1 MTAIVRLTFD
11 NKVPLIMGDL
21 MLSGPKKGG
30 ITTLI
35 MPTVEKAQ
43 GIFST
48 DFDKIPY
55 ELHQKIAVLGD
66 NLIIGWSGDHLNA
79 TEVIRDLYAEN
90 KVAPVTKSTLE
101 DYFQSLP
108 EHIWYERDGV
118 GFLGFVK
125 DTKGIT
131 EFGYRHT
138 TLKTKHLGKVGF
150 LGTGTD
156 DLENLVRKFPNIPYP
171 KMGNPNPLQL
181 AVSFALGLTGNL
193 LALELATHRSLQNF
207 YGGGYEIASLIGGK
221 FEKVSNVTYLFWAAE
236 VSDTGVRISQ
246 LPMHVMS
253 FWYQGDILTIRS
265 IYFSDPTRNVSTYQA
280 NFAIRPMHRMVSGE
294 ELAALQIP
302 DLNQKFLCNY
312 FLMTSPSNGI
322 EIYSRVDHAPAGEGS
337 IRMAE
342 EHDKVIISVKHE
354 FIESVLREIFRD
366 HDTRK

>member
-1 MTAIVRLTFD
+1 MTAIVRLAFD
-11 NKVPLIMGDL
+11 NKVPLIIGDL

-35 MPTVEKAQ
+35 MPTVENAQ
-43 GIFST
+43 EIFST
-48 DFDKIPY
+48 GFDKIPY
-55 ELHQKIAVLGD
+55 ELHQKIVVLGD
-66 NLIIGWSGDHLNA
+66 NLVIGWSGDHLNA

-90 KVAPVTKSTLE
+90 KAAPVTKSALE
-101 DYFQSLP
+101 DYFRSLP
-108 EHIWYERDGV
+108 EHMWHERDGV

-125 DTKGIT
+125 DTTGIV
-131 EFGYRHT
+131 EFGYHHT
-138 TLKTKHLGKVGF
+138 NLKTKHFGNVGF

-156 DLENLVRKFPNIPYP
+156 DLESVIRQFPSIPSSR
-171 KMGNPNPLQL
+171 MGSPNPLQL
-181 AVSFALGLTGNL
+181 AASFALGITGSL
-193 LALELATHRSLQNF
+193 LAFELATHRTLQNF

-236 VSDTGVRISQ
+236 ISDIGVRISQ
-246 LPMHVMS
+246 YPMHVMS

-265 IYFSDPTRNVSTYQA
+265 VYFSDPARNVSTYQA
-280 NFAIRPMHRMVSGE
+280 NFAIRPMHRMVSQE

-322 EIYSRVDHAPAGEGS
+322 EIYSRVDHAPAGEGP

-354 FIESVLREIFRD
+354 FIESVLREIYRG
-366 HDTRK
+366 HDT